1 MAERRKVVAV
11 LSTVIALLLFGAVA
25 GLARSQVDNLDL
37 STTSGPPP
45 AVAAETDVAVESGVG
60 VVDEAPPLDATAPD
74 ASTTTAPAPTVAPPR
89 TTVKA
94 RPTAGARRDRP
105 LAPGEV
111 GSVADLG
118 PGEVEPT
125 VPAPCIPSSQ
135 TTAPHAIAVVELRL
149 GCVRPL
155 VPAGTSA
162 GPEVSWSPDGS
173 WLLTTVQNRVVR
185 LARDGSWRQDLGGGQ
200 AGSAVMSPDGAR
212 IAVVGNVPSGN
223 LSQKS
228 ALVVAAADG
237 TGATV
242 LEMMVMRP
250 PSWSRDSQ
258 VLAVVGSAGASPPRP
273 DVLSIVSAA
282 GQVRATRSFP
292 DRSLFGVNDGP
303 LVPGPALLGQPLF
316 LPDGRL
322 FQPAFIELPRRATGL
337 WLTRALTDTGGV
349 EPPNDLRFSEP
360 VSSPADGATLV
371 YTALFSAQ
379 TDSPV
384 RRLDLRTGQTA
395 TLAADGVAPS
405 SSHRANAVA
414 FFARNPQGAGQG
426 LSVVDAGGANR
437 LVWRH
442 TGTNCTCLDSG
453 PAKWTLDDAAVAL
466 AT

>member
-1 MAERRKVVAV
+1 M
-11 LSTVIALLLFGAVA
+11 LSTVIALLLVGAVA
-25 GLARSQVDNLDL
+25 GLARSEVDGLDL

-45 AVAAETDVAVESGVG
+45 AVAAETEATVEEADAVG
-60 VVDEAPPLDATAPD
+60 EAPPLVATAPEI
-74 ASTTTAPAPTVAPPR
+74 STTTAPAPTVAPPR
-89 TTVKA
+89 TTVRA
-94 RPTAGARRDRP
+94 RPSAGVHRDKP
-105 LAPGEV
+105 LGPGEV

-135 TTAPHAIAVVELRL
+135 TSAPHAIAVVELRL

-185 LARDGSWRQDLGGGQ
+185 LARDGSWRQDLGGGGQ
-200 AGSAVMSPDGAR
+200 ARSVVMSPDGAH
-212 IAVVGNVPSGN
+212 IAVLGNVPSGT

-273 DVLSIVSAA
+273 DVLSIVSTD

-292 DRSLFGVNDGP
+292 NRSLFGVNGGP

-322 FQPAFIELPRRATGL
+322 FQPAFIELPRPATGF
-337 WLTRALTDTGGV
+337 WLTRALADAGGV
-349 EPPNDLRFSEP
+349 EPPSDLRFSEP
-360 VSSPADGATLV
+360 VSSRADGAAVV
-371 YTALFSAQ
+371 YTALFSALGN
-379 TDSPV
+379 SPV
-384 RRLDLRTGQTA
+384 RRLDVRTGQTV
-395 TLAADGVAPS
+395 TLADDGVAPS

-414 FFARNPQGAGQG
+414 FLPRNAQGTGQG
-426 LSVVDAGGANR
+426 LSVIDDAGTNR

-442 TGTNCTCLDSG
+442 HGTNCTCLDSG
-453 PAKWTLDDAAVAL
+453 PPKWTSDDAAVAL

>member
-1 MAERRKVVAV
+1 MAERRKVVAA
-11 LSTVIALLLFGAVA
+11 LSAVIALLLFGAVA
-25 GLARSQVDNLDL
+25 GLARPQVDRLDL
-37 STTSGPPP
+37 STTSGPSP
-45 AVAAETDVAVESGVG
+45 AMATETDVAVEVAGVMS
-60 VVDEAPPLDATAPD
+60 EAPPPDATAPEI
-74 ASTTTAPAPTVAPPR
+74 STTTAPAPTVAPPR

-94 RPTAGARRDRP
+94 RPSAGVHRDKP
-105 LAPGEV
+105 LGPGEV

-118 PGEVEPT
+118 PGEVEST
-125 VPAPCIPSSQ
+125 VPAPCIPSSL

-155 VPAGTSA
+155 VPAGTPA

-185 LARDGSWRQDLGGGQ
+185 LARDGSWRQDLGGGGQ
-200 AGSAVMSPDGAR
+200 ARSAVMSPDGAH
-212 IAVVGNVPSGN
+212 IAVVGNVPSGT

-242 LEMMVMRP
+242 LEMTVMRP

-273 DVLSIVSAA
+273 DVLSIVS
-282 GQVRATRSFP
+282 GDGRVRATRSFP
-292 DRSLFGVNDGP
+292 NRSLFGVNDGP

-322 FQPAFIELPRRATGL
+322 FQPAFVELPRPATGL
-337 WLTRALTDTGGV
+337 WLTRTLTDAGGI

-360 VSSPADGATLV
+360 VSSPADGATVV
-371 YTALFSAQ
+371 YTALFSAE
-379 TDSPV
+379 TNSPV
-384 RRLDLRTGQTA
+384 RRLDLRTGQTV

-414 FFARNPQGAGQG
+414 FFARNAQGTGQG

-442 TGTNCTCLDSG
+442 SGTNCTCLDSG
-453 PAKWTLDDAAVAL
+453 PPKWTADDAAVAL